1 MEEKLLGSIVVS
13 YYGPFTKGEADLM
26 AEHFL
31 DEDPSAVCI
40 GGTCKDGSEV
50 LTVLC
55 RHGDDPEM
63 EFGQFMVIAH
73 SLLYGSIGHRF
84 SSEPEVE

>member
-13 YYGPFTKGEADLM
+13 HYGPFTKGEADLM
-26 AEHFL
+26 AAHFL

-50 LTVLC
+50 LIVLC

-63 EFGQFMVIAH
+63 EFGQFLGIAS
-73 SLLYGSIGHRF
+73 SLTFGALNERC
-84 SSEPEVE
+84 SEPEVE